1 MQIIQFQLYKQT
13 NMIKVGTE
21 FPDMNYEE
29 LSWDSITHK
38 FKYPADLYQDYLW
51 ILLEF
56 NILRNLNRA
65 RVNML
70 YAV

>member
-29 LSWDSITHK
+29 LS
-38 FKYPADLYQDYLW
+38 
-51 ILLEF
+51 
-56 NILRNLNRA
+56 
-65 RVNML
+65 
-70 YAV
+70 